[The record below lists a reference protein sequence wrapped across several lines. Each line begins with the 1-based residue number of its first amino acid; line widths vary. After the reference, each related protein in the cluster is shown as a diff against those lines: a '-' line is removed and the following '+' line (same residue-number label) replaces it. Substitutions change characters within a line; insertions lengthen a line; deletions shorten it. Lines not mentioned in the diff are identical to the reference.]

1 MNKDMSIGIIGGTG
15 SMGRWFSD
23 FFSSAGYNV
32 MISGRKTEITGDQ
45 IAEKCKVVIL
55 SVPLDAAVEI
65 AGNLGPKLGREQL
78 LMDFCSL
85 KESIV
90 KKMLDSTQADVIG
103 AHPLFGPYTES
114 IKGQNVALCPGRG
127 EASLKWLEKELTGKG
142 AVVTIID
149 PVEHDRNMAVI
160 QGLTHFLAICMG
172 GTLKRLNMD
181 AAKVFSC
188 ATPVFRINHD
198 LIGRLFAQDLDLY
211 RSIIN
216 KNKHFGEVLDVFMSA
231 VQEGQS
237 SILSGNDHNGLLYL
251 ENIREFFNESSRNS
265 LEESNKLI
273 NAIYSEE

>member
-1 MNKDMSIGIIGGTG
+1 MNRDMSIGIIGGTG

-32 MISGRKTEITGDQ
+32 MVSGRKTEITGDE

-65 AGNLGPKLGREQL
+65 AENIGPKLGRDQL

-85 KESIV
+85 KERIV
-90 KKMLDSTQADVIG
+90 KKMLDSTQADVAG

-127 EASLKWLEKELTGKG
+127 EAGLKWFEKELKGKG
-142 AVVTIID
+142 AVVTVID
-149 PVEHDRNMAVI
+149 PVEHDRNMAVV

-172 GTLKRLNMD
+172 DTLKRLNMD
-181 AAKVFSC
+181 AAKVLSC
-188 ATPVFRINHD
+188 ATPVFRINNN

-211 RSIIN
+211 RNIIN
-216 KNKHFGEVLDVFMSA
+216 KNKYFGEALDVFMSA
-231 VQEGQS
+231 VRDGQNA
-237 SILSGNDHNGLLYL
+237 ILSGNDNKGLLYL
-251 ENIREFFNESSRNS
+251 ENIREFFIESSRNS

-273 NAIYSEE
+273 NALYGE